1 MRDRGAPG
9 QPLTSGSAAAA
20 GRSEEERR
28 RLQAVLELLARER
41 APTAVRDP
49 THAWRVHV
57 ADSLTGLEFDG
68 LRDAN
73 RIADV
78 GAGAGFPGLP
88 LAVAL
93 PDSEVDLIES
103 TGRKCEFISRA
114 IERARISNA
123 RVVCERAET
132 WAARPAPGGGREAY
146 DAVTAR
152 AVGRL
157 ATLAELAS
165 PLLRDGG
172 VLVAWKG
179 RRDPDEEAE
188 LGRARERLAM
198 EPVEIRWV
206 GPYAGSRHRH
216 LHVVRKRGPTP
227 PSLPRRSG
235 MAKKRPFGRSRPEG

>member
-1 MRDRGAPG
+1 MRDRGPPG
-9 QPLTSGSAAAA
+9 QRLTGRSAAAELSGGA
-20 GRSEEERR
+20 RD
-28 RLQAVLELLARER
+28 RLLGVLELLARER
-41 APTAVRDP
+41 PPTAVRDP
-49 THAWRVHV
+49 AQAWRVHV
-57 ADSLTGLEFDG
+57 ADSLTGLELDD
-68 LRDAN
+68 LRDAR

-103 TGRKCEFISRA
+103 TGRKCEFIRTA
-114 IERARISNA
+114 IDRARVSNA

-132 WAARPAPGGGREAY
+132 WAAKPAPEGGREAY

-165 PLLRDGG
+165 PLLGDGG

-188 LGRARERLAM
+188 LDRARERVAM

-216 LHVVRKRGPTP
+216 LHLIRKRGPTP
-227 PSLPRRSG
+227 PSLPRRPG
-235 MAKKRPFGRSRPEG
+235 MAKKRPFGRSRPER

>member
-9 QPLTSGSAAAA
+9 QRLTNGPAAKL
-20 GRSEEERR
+20 SEEARE
-28 RLQAVLELLARER
+28 RLQALLELLGRER
-41 APTAVRDP
+41 APTAVRDLAR
-49 THAWRVHV
+49 AWRVHV
-57 ADSLTGLEFDG
+57 ADSLTGLEVDG
-68 LRDAN
+68 LRES
-73 RIADV
+73 RWIADV

-93 PDSEVDLIES
+93 PDSRVDLIES
-103 TGRKCEFISRA
+103 TQRKCEFIRMA
-114 IERARISNA
+114 IERARIANG

-132 WAARPAPGGGREAY
+132 WAAKPAPEGGREAY
-146 DAVTAR
+146 DVVAAR

-165 PLLRDGG
+165 PLLAEGG
-172 VLVAWKG
+172 MLVAWKG

-188 LGRARERLAM
+188 LVRVADRLAM

-216 LHVVRKRGPTP
+216 LHVIRKSGSTP
-227 PSLPRRSG
+227 PSLPRRPG
-235 MAKKRPFGRSRPEG
+235 MAKKRPFGGSRPGG